1 MSEAAGIISWLALL
15 AFIASALA
23 AALSDAVRFLIP
35 NRYPAAI
42 ALSFAVY
49 AVAKPAPFWA
59 PGLIVAA
66 VALVAGSVLFA
77 RGIVGGGD
85 VKLFAA
91 TALCA
96 AVDQF
101 PLLPLPTPLP
111 PAGRSRSAGARPPA
125 GAARRGGGAGAA
137 PRPPP
142 GPRRRPPPQPPPPPP
157 LRRPPPLGGPPDPF
171 PPPPPL
177 FGDPRH
183 AAPPHRLH
191 PH

>member
-1 MSEAAGIISWLALL
+1 MFEAAGIISWLALL

-91 TALCA
+91 TALWA
-96 AVDQF
+96 GVDQF
-101 PLLPLPTPLP
+101 ALLALTTALVGGVLALVRLLPLAGLV
-111 PAGRSRSAGARPPA
+111 PARL
-125 GAARRGGGAGAA
+125 AA
-137 PRPPP
+137 PAAAS
-142 GPRRRPPPQPPPPPP
+142 GLAAKLHQPIPFGVAIAC
-157 LRRPPPLGGPPDPF
+157 GGVSIA
-171 PPPPPL
+171 L
-177 FGDPRH
+177 S
-183 AAPPHRLH
+183 RLAT
-191 PH
+191 